1 MRKTLL
7 CAFYFVIIHLSVWAQ
22 EQYTQLPTFYIET
35 DNPNATIGKKDYVS
49 GKLTIVSSD
58 KKECMTDALLGIRGR
73 GNSTW
78 GMAKKPYRIK
88 FDSKTRLLN
97 LNAKAKSWVLLANY
111 ADKTLMRNAVAFEVS
126 SFLGMEFTPAV
137 RFVDVV
143 LNGEFMG
150 NYMVSDQ
157 VEVAKG
163 RVPVEE
169 QETTD
174 TEEPAITG
182 GYLIE
187 LDGFASSEPVW
198 FQTPKGLKVTVK
210 YPKDDEINMKQR
222 RYITDYICNFE
233 DVLFSAQFTDP
244 EEGYRAWIDEKSLI
258 DWYIA
263 CELVGNSDSFWS
275 TYIYKKREDKHL
287 YFGPLWDYDI
297 AFNNDNR
304 LGDATNKLMREAAH
318 NPKDWVQQ
326 MWKDPWFRHA
336 VNERWKELV
345 ASGVEEHLLTYVSE
359 TASLI
364 DRSQALNFNRWKVL
378 DKRVYLE
385 TKLYDTYTGGVDYLK
400 TYIKNRVAFLTD
412 SFGEEDEEEEELRP
426 FEVSNY
432 YYHIMNRHTS
442 NVMDVEEESTAER
455 AKLVSWSLSN
465 SRVTQDWIVRE
476 VATGR
481 FILINRHSGLAACGS
496 GQNTSLVQVNPDF
509 TDLSQLWEIVPVH
522 PDVFALVNIRSGCA
536 IENYNGSAAD
546 GNKLIESK
554 ASPREL
560 RSQQWYLEMTEETVQ
575 PEIDPDLPAFTADA
589 GYYYSLISLSYPDR
603 VASIDRSAS
612 HIGAAVILENPI
624 EDYYAQQWSIQP
636 ISDGGFRFYNH
647 FARCVMQSRGAN
659 TPVVVERINEE
670 AHTQLWIP
678 LPVDED
684 TYVLQNSATG
694 GYASVENG
702 KVIERDALFLQV
714 RNLHWKLEKS
724 VLDVTGMSSTHTQ
737 KEVRCLL
744 TDRRQLQFKLPA
756 AETNVCVNI
765 YSLSG
770 VLLYSEVLP
779 EASGHRVDVSALPS
793 GVYLAEIVLS
803 GHVCHLKILLP

>member
-58 KKECMTDALLGIRGR
+58 QKECMTDALLGIRGR

-287 YFGPLWDYDI
+287 
-297 AFNNDNR
+297 
-304 LGDATNKLMREAAH
+304 
-318 NPKDWVQQ
+318 
-326 MWKDPWFRHA
+326 
-336 VNERWKELV
+336 
-345 ASGVEEHLLTYVSE
+345 
-359 TASLI
+359 
-364 DRSQALNFNRWKVL
+364 
-378 DKRVYLE
+378 
-385 TKLYDTYTGGVDYLK
+385 
-400 TYIKNRVAFLTD
+400 
-412 SFGEEDEEEEELRP
+412 
-426 FEVSNY
+426 
-432 YYHIMNRHTS
+432 
-442 NVMDVEEESTAER
+442 
-455 AKLVSWSLSN
+455 
-465 SRVTQDWIVRE
+465 
-476 VATGR
+476 
-481 FILINRHSGLAACGS
+481 
-496 GQNTSLVQVNPDF
+496 
-509 TDLSQLWEIVPVH
+509 
-522 PDVFALVNIRSGCA
+522 
-536 IENYNGSAAD
+536 
-546 GNKLIESK
+546 
-554 ASPREL
+554 
-560 RSQQWYLEMTEETVQ
+560 
-575 PEIDPDLPAFTADA
+575 
-589 GYYYSLISLSYPDR
+589 
-603 VASIDRSAS
+603 
-612 HIGAAVILENPI
+612 
-624 EDYYAQQWSIQP
+624 
-636 ISDGGFRFYNH
+636 
-647 FARCVMQSRGAN
+647 
-659 TPVVVERINEE
+659 
-670 AHTQLWIP
+670 
-678 LPVDED
+678 
-684 TYVLQNSATG
+684 
-694 GYASVENG
+694 
-702 KVIERDALFLQV
+702 
-714 RNLHWKLEKS
+714 
-724 VLDVTGMSSTHTQ
+724 
-737 KEVRCLL
+737 
-744 TDRRQLQFKLPA
+744 
-756 AETNVCVNI
+756 
-765 YSLSG
+765 
-770 VLLYSEVLP
+770 
-779 EASGHRVDVSALPS
+779 
-793 GVYLAEIVLS
+793 
-803 GHVCHLKILLP
+803 